1 MTIKYYSTLK
11 NNFTALAAFLL
22 LTINAAAQTFTEILG
37 RPTNNSI
44 TVSILFNQNV
54 NIYVEYGTVAG
65 VYTNSTTQI
74 SNIVN
79 TPDEIDLTNLTPDT
93 KYYYRTRY
101 RSTSSGA
108 FLSGSMHSFHTQ
120 RSSGSTFTFTL
131 EADEH
136 LYDKKGVKSIY
147 QLCLNN
153 QAQDKPDFMLSL
165 GDIFGDDHN
174 PFTITAAQVDSLH
187 KDYLPYLG
195 SICHSVPFYVCLG
208 NHEGEFDYYYAQTP
222 PNNLAIWGTLSRK
235 FYYPNPYPNAFYSGN
250 TDVEPYGI
258 GNPENYYAWTWGDAL
273 FVVLDA
279 YRDQCDTSVKPKS
292 WNWSLGLPQYSW
304 FKNTL
309 EGSSAK
315 YKFVFIHQLRGQGR
329 GGVLDAPFYEWGGY
343 EANGTNYSFTTNR
356 PGWDKPIHQLMKD
369 NKVNILFHGHDHLF
383 SHEVLDSIV
392 YQECP
397 MPSDSTYEIG
407 MLANADAYATDTIG
421 GSGHLRVTVSPACVK
436 VDFVRVYLPAD
447 TLSGLHHNG
456 EVAFSYTIGNCV
468 STDINT
474 LKSDPFIKVYPNPAK
489 YFVKIELPEGV
500 NHSTNIL
507 LDMIGQTVLKTNSND
522 IDLTHIPNGIY
533 FLNIKTAKFEMNRKV
548 IINR

>member
-208 NHEGEFDYYYAQTP
+208 NHEGE
-222 PNNLAIWGTLSRK
+222 L
-235 FYYPNPYPNAFYSGN
+235 
-250 TDVEPYGI
+250 
-258 GNPENYYAWTWGDAL
+258 
-273 FVVLDA
+273 
-279 YRDQCDTSVKPKS
+279 
-292 WNWSLGLPQYSW
+292 
-304 FKNTL
+304 
-309 EGSSAK
+309 
-315 YKFVFIHQLRGQGR
+315 
-329 GGVLDAPFYEWGGY
+329 
-343 EANGTNYSFTTNR
+343 
-356 PGWDKPIHQLMKD
+356 
-369 NKVNILFHGHDHLF
+369 
-383 SHEVLDSIV
+383 
-392 YQECP
+392 
-397 MPSDSTYEIG
+397 
-407 MLANADAYATDTIG
+407 
-421 GSGHLRVTVSPACVK
+421 
-436 VDFVRVYLPAD
+436 
-447 TLSGLHHNG
+447 
-456 EVAFSYTIGNCV
+456 
-468 STDINT
+468 
-474 LKSDPFIKVYPNPAK
+474 
-489 YFVKIELPEGV
+489 
-500 NHSTNIL
+500 
-507 LDMIGQTVLKTNSND
+507 
-522 IDLTHIPNGIY
+522 
-533 FLNIKTAKFEMNRKV
+533 NRKL
-548 IINR
+548 RHSGW